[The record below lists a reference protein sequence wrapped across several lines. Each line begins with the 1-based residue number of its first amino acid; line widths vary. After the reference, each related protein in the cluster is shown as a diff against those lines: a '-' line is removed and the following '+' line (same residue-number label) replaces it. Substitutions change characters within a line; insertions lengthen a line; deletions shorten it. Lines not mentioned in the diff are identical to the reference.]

1 MDGLFTMAS
10 ALSSI
15 GAMRADIGRFPA
27 PVALGAVRCRKI
39 SDTNLNYWP
48 PRADNQLSGT
58 FRLAF
63 ICPVRTVVGL
73 LRYRLPLRCSRR
85 SRRSTFRVA
94 STS

>member
-48 PRADNQLSGT
+48 PVP
-58 FRLAF
+58 
-63 ICPVRTVVGL
+63 I
-73 LRYRLPLRCSRR
+73 
-85 SRRSTFRVA
+85 
-94 STS
+94 TS